1 MEIGFVGLGK
11 MGLNMAERLRAAGH
25 SVLGTD
31 VSEAVRTEAESEGIK
46 AFDSIAALAGGF
58 TGSPRVIWLMV
69 PAGKITE
76 SCAHQAAAALQPG
89 DIVVDGGNSFFRN
102 SQRLHAELAEKG
114 IRFVDCGT
122 SGGIWGKE
130 KGYCMMLG
138 GDQGAV
144 EALGPLLTALA
155 PPNGWERVGPSG
167 AGHYVKMVH
176 NGIEYGLLEAYAEGF
191 EMLASAQDEF
201 QLELPRV
208 TRLWNQGSV
217 IRSWLLELA
226 ERAYDADPEM
236 DDLRGV
242 IQDNGTGRW
251 TVEQSIERGVPTP
264 VLSLA
269 LQMRFR
275 SRQENAYAARV
286 VASLRNQFGGHAVTK
301 SE

>member
-25 SVLGTD
+25 AVLGTD
-31 VSEAVRTEAESEGIK
+31 VSEAVRAEATAEGIK
-46 AFDSIAALAGGF
+46 TFDSVASLAGGF
-58 TGSPRVIWLMV
+58 SQSPRVIWLMV

-76 SCAHQAAAALQPG
+76 SCAHQAADALQPG
-89 DIVVDGGNSFFRN
+89 DIVVDGGNSFFKD
-102 SQRLHAELAEKG
+102 SQRLHAELAEKN
-114 IRFVDCGT
+114 IHFVDCGT
-122 SGGIWGKE
+122 SGGVWGKE

-138 GDQGAV
+138 GDADAV
-144 EALGPLLTALA
+144 EALAPLLDALA

-191 EMLASAQDEF
+191 EMLASAQGEF
-201 QLELPRV
+201 GLELPQI
-208 TRLWNQGSV
+208 TKLWNQGSV

-251 TVEQSIERGVPTP
+251 TVEESIARGVPTP

-275 SRQENAYAARV
+275 SRQEDAYAARV